1 MIKHFRIIIMMINLM
16 KYFALLTQIFS
27 TVSVFQT
34 FIQHMNLQ
42 IFGEFN
48 LVTHLNISLNE

>member
-1 MIKHFRIIIMMINLM
+1 MINLM

-27 TVSVFQT
+27 AVSVFQT